1 MMQNGFKK
9 FKVGFRGGIE
19 LEFTNEDI
27 VAIEEQPGGQAR
39 LTLSNGYR
47 MVFSNPVN
55 KLKEIFQWSDK
66 NLIKAKEGSE

>member
-1 MMQNGFKK
+1 MQNGFKK

-27 VAIEEQPGGQAR
+27 VAIEEQPGGQTR
-39 LTLSNGYR
+39 LTLINGYR

>member
-1 MMQNGFKK
+1 MQNGFKK

-39 LTLSNGYR
+39 ITLSNGDR

-55 KLKEIFQWSDK
+55 ELKEIFQWSDK
-66 NLIKAKEGSE
+66 NLMKAKKGLE

>member
-1 MMQNGFKK
+1 MQNGFKK
-9 FKVGFRGGIE
+9 FKVGFKGGIE

-39 LTLSNGYR
+39 ITLSNGNR
-47 MVFSNPVN
+47 MLFSNPVT

-66 NLIKAKEGSE
+66 NLKKA

>member
-1 MMQNGFKK
+1 MQNGFKK

-39 LTLSNGYR
+39 ITLSNGDR

-55 KLKEIFQWSDK
+55 ELKEIFQWSDK
-66 NLIKAKEGSE
+66 NLMKAKEGLE

>member
-1 MMQNGFKK
+1 MQNGFKK

-27 VAIEEQPGGQAR
+27 VAIEEQPGGQTC
-39 LTLSNGYR
+39 LTLINGYR